1 MTVDVWLLNGVKE
14 RFCAGIAEDQSLG
27 ARISTVSTYIGSE
40 SNEVPHCITSVQ
52 RRHVG
57 STHGGESICLA
68 CRSWRA

>member
-1 MTVDVWLLNGVKE
+1 MAIGVLLLSGVKE
-14 RFCAGIAEDQSLG
+14 RFRAGIAEVQSLG

-57 STHGGESICLA
+57 STQGGKSICLA
-68 CRSWRA
+68 CRSWT